1 MDEEK
6 KDMDQTII
14 YKIKTKKE
22 KKKRKGRINPKAKK
36 TIKVIFIIILLAA
49 LIAGGI
55 MIGKIYGVF
64 KSAKISVED
73 MKVQY
78 ENSIAMDIDGN
89 IIAVLSGDENRD
101 PVEITQMSEYLP
113 KAFVAIED
121 ERFYEH
127 SGVDIKRT
135 AAATAKYALSK
146 IGFGSA
152 SYGGS
157 TITQQLIKNITEE
170 DDRTWERKVGE
181 MAKAHY
187 IEKELSKSQIL
198 ELYLNMIFLGGNTY
212 GVEIAS
218 TYYFS
223 KSASELTLAESAF
236 LAGLNHSPNAY
247 NPFNTENTEAVMQ
260 RIKNRTTI
268 VLNKMKELGTEHK
281 AGISEEEYNIAM
293 AELEAGLQFNK
304 GTIRQTI
311 YSYHTDAA
319 VEEIIADL
327 RELHPDW
334 NREYTELYVKSSGL
348 TIYTTQKTS
357 IQQAM
362 EEEVKDEDYIIK
374 SKKTVDEDGNPVTA
388 QTAMVLVDH
397 KTGYVLATV
406 GGIGEK
412 TTSFGLNRATQS
424 NRQTG
429 SSMKPL
435 AVVAPGI
442 DKGIFTAATVYDDVA
457 VNSGPLAGFRDFNG
471 SYGKGLMTI
480 RYAIADSQNI
490 PMLKAMRE
498 ITPQVSMEFLKTL
511 GFESLDET
519 EDLGIS
525 SLALG
530 GLHNGASPLEMAGAY
545 AAIANDG
552 QYIEPTFYTKVI
564 DAEGNTILTTNQ
576 ETRTV
581 MSTASAYV
589 LKEVLTQPIKTG
601 TSTRC
606 KVPGISTAAKTGT
619 TNDDKD
625 RWFCGFTPYYT
636 AATWYGYDDPQTL
649 NWSGYNPAALIWSG
663 VMNTVHEE
671 LPNKT
676 FAESRP
682 NGVVTASI
690 CKCSG
695 LRATEICKNDP
706 RGSQVY
712 TEYFIKG
719 TVPSGECTAHVEA
732 ELCLDS
738 NPGDPTN
745 LKLATEFCTNKE
757 KRVYITRPNWETDK
771 SWEKVKDAEY
781 MLTIT
786 EICPIHTE
794 APDTEVPVITLK
806 GNATIE
812 LKLNEKYNEQGAKA
826 IDNKDGDISANINV
840 SGSVNTSKE
849 GTYTITYTVKDKAGN
864 EAKTT
869 RTIVVKAESITPPIT
884 EPPVE
889 EKPETEKPEEE
900 KPTTEPPVTEKPEE
914 EKPTTEPPAEE
925 KPTTNTLDAV
935 TQ

>member
-6 KDMDQTII
+6 KDIDETKI
-14 YKIKTKKE
+14 YKIKRKKE
-22 KKKRKGRINPKAKK
+22 NKKSRINPKVKK
-36 TIKVIFIIILLAA
+36 IIKKIAIVILLAL
-49 LIAGGI
+49 LITAGI

-64 KSAKISVED
+64 KSAKISVKD

-89 IIAVLSGDENRD
+89 IIAVLSGDENRE

-135 AAATAKYALSK
+135 AAATVKYALSK

-187 IEKELSKSQIL
+187 IEQQLSKSQIL

-281 AGISEEEYNIAM
+281 AGISEEEYNTAI
-293 AELEAGLQFNK
+293 AELESGLQFNK

-319 VEEIIADL
+319 IEEIIADL

-362 EEEVKDEDYIIK
+362 EEEVKDDTYIIK
-374 SKKTVDEDGNPVTA
+374 SKTTVDEDGNPVMA

-424 NRQTG
+424 KRQTG

-442 DKGIFTAATVYDDVA
+442 DKGLFTAATVYDDVA

-498 ITPQVSMEFLKTL
+498 LTPQVSMEFLKTL
-511 GFESLDET
+511 GFESLDPE
-519 EDLGIS
+519 EDLGLS

-530 GLHNGASPLEMAGAY
+530 GLHNGASPLEMAAAY
-545 AAIANDG
+545 AAIANNG
-552 QYIEPTFYTKVI
+552 QYIEPTFYTKVV
-564 DAEGNTILTTNQ
+564 DSEGNTILTTEQ

-581 MSTASAYV
+581 MSSAAAYV
-589 LKEVLTQPIKTG
+589 VKEILTQPIKTG

-649 NWSGYNPAALIWSG
+649 NWSGYNPSALIWSG
-663 VMNTVHEE
+663 VMNTIHKD

-676 FAESRP
+676 FAETRP
-682 NGVVTASI
+682 SGVVTASI

-695 LRATEICKNDP
+695 LRATEKCENDP

-712 TEYFIKG
+712 TEYFVKG
-719 TVPSGECTAHVEA
+719 TVPTSECTTHVSTDI
-732 ELCLDS
+732 CLES
-738 NPGDPTN
+738 N
-745 LKLATEFCTNKE
+745 LLATDFCKDRETKIF
-757 KRVYITRPNWETDK
+757 ITRPNWETDK
-771 SWEKVKDAEY
+771 TWEKVKDAEY

-786 EICPIHTE
+786 ETCPIHIE
-794 APDTEVPVITLK
+794 APDTEAPVITLK

-812 LKLNEKYNEQGAKA
+812 LKLNDKYSEQGAIA
-826 IDNKDGDISANINV
+826 TDNKDGDISANIAI
-840 SGSVNTSKE
+840 SGTVNTSAE
-849 GTYTITYTVKDKAGN
+849 GRYVVTYIVKDAAGN
-864 EAKTT
+864 EAKVE
-869 RTIVVKAESITPPIT
+869 RTIIVKAEKVIP
-884 EPPVE
+884 
-889 EKPETEKPEEE
+889 PETEKPETD
-900 KPTTEPPVTEKPEE
+900 KPEIEVPPTQEPEE
-914 EKPTTEPPAEE
+914 ETPSTQTPGKETPPATQNPDTETQEPTEP
-925 KPTTNTLDAV
+925 TITNPSAPV